1 MPHAPVAENTEK
13 PFCNLA
19 KEVCAVKSQA
29 WISFAANEAAR
40 EGSHRIA
47 ARRTS
52 APTAADVAALA
63 GVSVGTVSKAMNGR
77 GQLRSSTRERVHVAA
92 KELGFQPNALARGLV
107 EGRSYTVGVLTTDS
121 FGRFTLPIML
131 GLEDALGAGEITTLL
146 CDGRDDSLR
155 EQHYVRTLLGRRV
168 DGIVVTGRR
177 RDPRPPIGELPIPV
191 VYVYA
196 ESEDARD
203 LSIMC
208 DDEQGAEVAVGHLLR
223 TGRTR
228 IAHITGPERH
238 LSARLREAG
247 TRSAL
252 AAAGRDFAAGE
263 ALWGEWSEAWGRDA
277 GQILLRSGEPF
288 DAVFCGSDQIA
299 RGVADTLR
307 ESGLRVP
314 DDVALVGFDNWDVMA
329 AACRPPL
336 TTIDPDLAELGR
348 VAAGKLLGAIE
359 DGELEQGRLLLPCNL
374 VIRQSTGAAVAP
386 PA

>member
-1 MPHAPVAENTEK
+1 M
-13 PFCNLA
+13 
-19 KEVCAVKSQA
+19 
-29 WISFAANEAAR
+29 AAR
-40 EGSHRIA
+40 
-47 ARRTS
+47 
-52 APTAADVAALA
+52 A

-77 GQLRSSTRERVHVAA
+77 GQLRSETRARVHAAA

-131 GLEDALGAGEITTLL
+131 GVEDALGAGEMTTLL
-146 CDGRDDSLR
+146 CDGRDDPLR
-155 EQHYVRTLLGRRV
+155 EQHYLRTLLSRRV

-177 RDPRPPIGELPIPV
+177 PDPRQPIGELPIPV

-196 ESEDARD
+196 ESEDPRD
-203 LSIMC
+203 LSIIC
-208 DDEQGAEVAVGHLLR
+208 DDEQGAELAVGHLLR

-238 LSARLREAG
+238 GSARVREAG
-247 TRSAL
+247 ARAAL
-252 AAAGRDFAAGE
+252 AAAGEDFAAGGG

-307 ESGLRVP
+307 ESGRRVP
-314 DDVALVGFDNWDVMA
+314 EDVALVGFDNWDVMA

-336 TTIDPDLAELGR
+336 TTIDPRLAELGR
-348 VAAGKLLGAIE
+348 VAAGKLLAAIE
-359 DGELEQGRLLLPCNL
+359 GGTPEQGRLLLPCDL
-374 VIRQSTGAAVAP
+374 VIRQSTGAAVPSA
-386 PA
+386 